1 MKTINLRVAAFA
13 AVAALSITL
22 AGCVAQSDDAPA
34 QEVTPD
40 IEETLTIWHYDP
52 VAVQDIDFQISMFQE
67 TYPNVDFDVV
77 FIPEEQFANRIISSA
92 TTQSGPDIMWIN
104 PQFTSQFAEAGV
116 LSDFADEW
124 TGFDDADLF
133 PDAVIQQVNGGN
145 YSIQSYV
152 NLNALWYNKTML
164 DAAGISAPTTYDE
177 LESAMKTVVESDAGT
192 GLLAPGAPGVPGEWV
207 SRAFFSGYGVDDFSD
222 YGNPAVEEM
231 FTRVNNWVEAGYIDR
246 GFVTLA
252 QADAVNEFL
261 KGDTA
266 FYVAG
271 NWQLGSLEDL
281 PFEVGVVPMP
291 EGPNGTSSVY
301 LGGQA
306 EAIGAFTVNKALAW
320 EFLSTTWLSRAHG
333 EMRLG
338 LGSIPIRPD
347 SVGTDV
353 DPKIQ
358 AYADAS
364 QTGIPLPSDTATT
377 IEMGNVWSGLVSGQL
392 SPKQAA
398 EQAATL
404 AANAK

>member
-1 MKTINLRVAAFA
+1 MSPRVAAIA
-13 AVAALSITL
+13 TVAALSITL
-22 AGCVAQSDDAPA
+22 AGCAAEAEDVAD

-40 IEETLTIWHYDP
+40 IEETLTIWHYNDT
-52 VAVQDIDFQISMFQE
+52 VAVQDIDFQIEVFQE

-104 PQFTSQFAEAGV
+104 PQFTSQFVEAGV
-116 LSDFADEW
+116 LSDFSDEW
-124 TGFDDADLF
+124 ANFEDADLF
-133 PDAVIQQVNGGN
+133 PEAVIQEVDGGK

-164 DAAGISAPTTYDE
+164 DSLGIAPPTNYEE
-177 LESAMKTVVESDAGT
+177 LEAAMEEVAANDAGF

-207 SRAFFSGYGVDDFSD
+207 SRAFFSGYGVEGFSD
-222 YGNPAVEEM
+222 YGDPAVEEM
-231 FTRVNNWVEAGYIDR
+231 FTRVAGWVDEGYIDR
-246 GFVTLA
+246 GSVTLA

-261 KGDTA
+261 KGETA

-271 NWQLGSLEDL
+271 NWQLGLLDGL
-281 PFEVGVVPMP
+281 PFEVGVVEMP
-291 EGPNGTSSVY
+291 EGPNGASSVY

-306 EAIGAFTVNKALAW
+306 EAIGAFTVNEALAW
-320 EFLSTTWLSRAHG
+320 EFLSTTWLSQAHG

-347 SVGTDV
+347 AVGADV
-353 DPKIQ
+353 DPRVQ
-358 AYADAS
+358 AYADAT

-377 IEMGNVWSGLVSGQL
+377 IEMGNVWSGLLSGQS
-392 SPKQAA
+392 SPTQAA
-398 EQAATL
+398 EQAASL
-404 AANAK
+404 AANAQ